1 MRDASSAPRIRRL
14 AVMSLSI
21 ALAAAGSLIKIPS
34 PVGTVA
40 LDSWPGYACAVVVG
54 PVGALVA
61 LAGHLA
67 SGLVAG
73 FPLGLIL
80 HGVIAV
86 EMALCALAFRWVTG
100 RFGAVPGVV
109 AAVALNGLI
118 APFALLPWLGFPLV
132 LTLLLP
138 LTVAAAV
145 NVSLAAVVSR
155 AVKGRFVVHGRP

>member
-1 MRDASSAPRIRRL
+1 MRDASSASRTRRI
-14 AVMSLSI
+14 AVMSMSI

-40 LDSWPGYACAVVVG
+40 LDSWPGYACALVLG
-54 PVGALVA
+54 PVGAWVA

-67 SGLVAG
+67 SGSVAG
-73 FPLGLIL
+73 FPLGLAI
-80 HGVIAV
+80 HGVIAA
-86 EMALCALAFRWVTG
+86 EMVFCALAFRWVTG

-109 AAVALNGLI
+109 AAVVLNGLV
-118 APFALLPWLGFPLV
+118 APFALLPWLEFPLV

-145 NVSLAAVVSR
+145 NVSLAAVVAR
-155 AVKGRFVVHGRP
+155 AVKRGFVVPGRP